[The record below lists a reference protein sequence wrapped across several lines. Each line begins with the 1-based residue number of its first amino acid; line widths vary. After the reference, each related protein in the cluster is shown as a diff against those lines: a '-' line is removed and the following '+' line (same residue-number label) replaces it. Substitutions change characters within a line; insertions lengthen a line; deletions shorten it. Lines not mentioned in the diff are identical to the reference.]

1 MVTQRSTGLAA
12 LYPEKCRRLRYLLAI
27 TSLLFLAGLFS
38 PIITLNKFIVVEN
51 TFSVVGGVVGLLHDG
66 QIFLFVLVGAFS
78 ILLPALK
85 LGVLYRLL
93 SGTTHAAGRLPWYL
107 HLMHLYG
114 KWSMLD
120 VFVVAVLVV
129 AVKLG
134 VIASVEMRFG
144 LYLFAAAMLLT
155 MIITSRVVGLSRDAP
170 SA

>member
-1 MVTQRSTGLAA
+1 MVIQSSTSLAA
-12 LYPEKCRRLRYLLAI
+12 LYPLQCRRLRYLLVI
-27 TSLLFLAGLFS
+27 TVLLFLAGLFS

-66 QIFLFVLVGAFS
+66 QIFLFVLVGVFS
-78 ILLPALK
+78 ILLPAMK

-93 SGTTHAAGRLPWYL
+93 SGGIHAGLAMPRYL

-155 MIITSRVVGLSRDAP
+155 MYLTARVVGLSRRAQPD
-170 SA
+170 